1 MRRRLAALVL
11 ATLVVGTTATALTV
25 AAPPAPAAAA
35 TQQETAAAIQ
45 RIIDDTNAVRAEVG
59 LAPLRHSTAIDAVAQ
74 RWTEQQFANGAMS
87 HNPNYSTQMP
97 VGWRRAGENVAYG
110 YSYDTVVAA
119 WKASP
124 GHYQNMVG
132 DFTDIGVGYVDVNG
146 TRFYTQNFGNY
157 ASPPAGAA
165 PVTPTQPTSAAPAP
179 APSSPS
185 ASPRPSSAVPTSTP
199 SAASTPRPAVPT
211 IVPSATPSRGAT
223 PPRAVPSRSVPDLV
237 NARASA
243 ALTRMMANLRRAGL
257 VR

>member
-1 MRRRLAALVL
+1 MRRRLAAIVL
-11 ATLVVGTTATALTV
+11 AALVVGTTATALTV

-74 RWTEQQFANGAMS
+74 RWTEQQLANNAMS
-87 HNPNYSTQMP
+87 HNPDYAAQMP
-97 VGWRRAGENVAYG
+97 AGWRRAGENVAYG

-146 TRFYTQNFGNY
+146 KRFYTQNFGNY

-165 PVTPTQPTSAAPAP
+165 PLTPTTSAAPAP
-179 APSSPS
+179 APSSASPS
-185 ASPRPSSAVPTSTP
+185 ASPRPSSAVPTSSP
-199 SAASTPRPAVPT
+199 SNTSVPT